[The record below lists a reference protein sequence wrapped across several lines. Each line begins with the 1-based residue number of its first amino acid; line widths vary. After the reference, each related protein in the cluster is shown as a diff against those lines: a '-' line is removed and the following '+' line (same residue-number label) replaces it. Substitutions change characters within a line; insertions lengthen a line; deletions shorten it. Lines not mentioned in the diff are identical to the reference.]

1 MDLETM
7 RHEYELA
14 RQHTLSLY
22 QDLDEPTV
30 MWRPSHQSSSIGW
43 HLGHQAAINHHTLR
57 NWINRDGSINPDFD
71 RIFDAATEEI
81 GRGWLPPLADIVA
94 YREIVAARTLER
106 IDEILTGDC
115 RAPDQMRRVAVTMLA
130 GLINHE
136 YQHDCWVGEVRQAL
150 VGGELPDPVST
161 NPCLLHLDGY
171 WVMDLT
177 LANTNPV
184 GAGDP

>member
-7 RHEYELA
+7 GREYELA
-14 RQHTLSLY
+14 RQFTFSLY
-22 QDLDEPTV
+22 DGLDEAAA
-30 MWRPSHQSSSIGW
+30 MWRPSYQGSSIAW
-43 HLGHQAAINHHTLR
+43 HLGHQAAVNHYTLR
-57 NWINRDGSINPDFD
+57 NWVNRDGSIDAAFD

-81 GRGWLPPLADIVA
+81 GRAFLPPLAEIIG

-106 IDEILTGDC
+106 IGEVLSGDC
-115 RAPDQMRRVAVTMLA
+115 RAPDQMRRIGVHMLA

-150 VGGELPDPVST
+150 GHDEPPPPVSSS
-161 NPCLLHLDGY
+161 PCLVRCDGY

-177 LANTNPV
+177 LAAPAAMSV
-184 GAGDP
+184 P